1 MPSTPP
7 SRDAELMFLVQVE
20 LRFPP
25 RSIGLSLRKQPGWV
39 LCWVH
44 AKCGVLLDTHNEEC
58 PLEAS
63 PSFPPSV
70 IRGDNSFMQLSQKTD
85 IFDFFSRINL

>member
-1 MPSTPP
+1 M
-7 SRDAELMFLVQVE
+7 RLVQVE
-20 LRFPP
+20 LRLPP
-25 RSIGLSLRKQPGWV
+25 HNISPGLGKQPGWA